1 MLSDCWT
8 SCGGSRRADTSGGH
22 PVDLGWKVQCVVTPH
37 WPDLYQETSSLTAAE
52 MLKQARLQRLKIG
65 AISEEESKVL
75 EERIEE
81 KQREAAKA
89 AAIAAAVDA
98 AVAATAAAAELRFP
112 KDSLITSEGLGLFP
126 PAPATAYHSLIT
138 SEGLE
143 LFPPAP
149 GQESPPAYRSQS
161 RSGSFVTAG
170 SSSEAARR
178 SPEAASE
185 VGEAC
190 RVAAEVEER
199 WRAVKLVE
207 EQLAAREA
215 ALRSAEQAQ
224 AQAARQP
231 VAVPNSIHI
240 PPHEERLQVVAAQ
253 ATELA
258 GVSRPAAGSIEP
270 EWSSCAS
277 TEGDR
282 VMEFGE
288 QLAAQWTVQAQEQQQ
303 ELAVKVLAAQA
314 ETAERHRGEVASVK
328 MEFDQ
333 ELDRMG
339 KVTREVASSAHKGLV
354 TALEVAASTDKKVS
368 GLEEVL
374 RSQVSSLQDILDQT
388 LRQQN
393 TMAQRMEGWM
403 QAQSAQQVSMLQQSK
418 LFAEQKAQAS
428 SEATQQMLLNVVQ
441 SSEEKLQAFQQ
452 KIEQQAELVEV
463 RRVAQEAASA
473 EVRAEAAKQAARWAR
488 EQQEAVQQ
496 AAAQQAGALAQQAAA
511 QQAVAVAQE
520 AAAQEVAAQQAAAQ
534 QAAVQQ
540 AAAQQAA
547 AQQQQPA
554 AAVSRQRLKQH
565 SSSSSSS
572 TVGSKGSSST
582 NAEGTAI
589 CKEVQMV
596 QENHQR
602 QEAQCAS
609 FARGHPW
616 IQ

>member
-1 MLSDCWT
+1 M
-8 SCGGSRRADTSGGH
+8 GQEVAAEPVAGSSGGQWVTKPRPPACYVEQEVTTAERGQSAATNLVQRVVAGVPRASTAGPH
-22 PVDLGWKVQCVVTPH
+22 AGEQAAHGGRGPGLEGPVCDTTTL
-37 WPDLYQETSSLTAAE
+37 ETSTREEQSPAAE
-52 MLKQARLQRLKIG
+52 MLKEARLQRLKLE

-75 EERIEE
+75 EEQIEE
-81 KQREAAKA
+81 EQREAAKA
-89 AAIAAAVDA
+89 SAIAAAVDA
-98 AVAATAAAAELRFP
+98 AVAATAAAAELGFP

-126 PAPATAYHSLIT
+126 PAPTTAYHSLIT

-149 GQESPPAYRSQS
+149 GQESPPAYRSRS
-161 RSGSFVTAG
+161 KSGSFVTAG

-178 SPEAASE
+178 SPEAASKL
-185 VGEAC
+185 GEAC
-190 RVAAEVEER
+190 RLAAEVEER

-207 EQLAAREA
+207 EQLASREA

-224 AQAARQP
+224 AQAAGQP
-231 VAVPNSIHI
+231 VAVPSSIHI

-258 GVSRPAAGSIEP
+258 GMSRPAAGSTEP
-270 EWSSCAS
+270 EWGSCAS

-328 MEFDQ
+328 MEVDH

-368 GLEEVL
+368 GLEEIL

-403 QAQSAQQVSMLQQSK
+403 QAQSAQQVSMLQQSR

-473 EVRAEAAKQAARWAR
+473 EVRAECSKQWLSRR
-488 EQQEAVQQ
+488 RHLLSKQQY
-496 AAAQQAGALAQQAAA
+496 
-511 QQAVAVAQE
+511 
-520 AAAQEVAAQQAAAQ
+520 
-534 QAAVQQ
+534 
-540 AAAQQAA
+540 
-547 AQQQQPA
+547 
-554 AAVSRQRLKQH
+554 SKQ
-565 SSSSSSS
+565 
-572 TVGSKGSSST
+572 
-582 NAEGTAI
+582 
-589 CKEVQMV
+589 
-596 QENHQR
+596 
-602 QEAQCAS
+602 
-609 FARGHPW
+609 
-616 IQ
+616 